1 MKVLAVIPARSGST
15 RLRNKNIRNFCG
27 KPLIAYAIEQAKR
40 HPRVDRVIVDTDS
53 EAIADMAIARGAEA
67 PFLRPAKLATATA
80 SINDALLLLL
90 QRLREKEEY
99 EPTHVLLLQ
108 TTSPLRSDED
118 ITECIRVM
126 EQTKATTVIT
136 VVSTH
141 PQLHNLSPNG
151 EIVLA
156 NRKKVASTNS
166 QAWPQGYLQN
176 GGVYLVKTSAF
187 LREKKIATKHTHAVI
202 SEKWRAI
209 DIDTPEDFI
218 VAEYLY
224 KKKDAIKKDIND
236 FN

>member
-1 MKVLAVIPARSGST
+1 MKLLAVIPARAGST

-53 EAIADMAIARGAEA
+53 QAIADVAIAYGAEA
-67 PFLRPAKLATATA
+67 PFLRPAALATATA
-80 SINDALLLLL
+80 GINDALLLLL
-90 QRLREKEEY
+90 QRLREKEKY
-99 EPTHVLLLQ
+99 VSTHVLLLQ
-108 TTSPLRSDED
+108 ATSPLRSDED

-126 EQTKATTVIT
+126 EKTKATTAIT

-156 NRKKVASTNS
+156 NKRKVNSTNS

-176 GGVYLVKTSAF
+176 GGVYIVKTSAF
-187 LREKKIATKHTHAVI
+187 LLEKEIETKHTYAVI
-202 SEKWRAI
+202 SEKWRAV
-209 DIDTPEDFI
+209 DIDTPEDFV

-224 KKKDAIKKDIND
+224 TKKDAIKKDITD